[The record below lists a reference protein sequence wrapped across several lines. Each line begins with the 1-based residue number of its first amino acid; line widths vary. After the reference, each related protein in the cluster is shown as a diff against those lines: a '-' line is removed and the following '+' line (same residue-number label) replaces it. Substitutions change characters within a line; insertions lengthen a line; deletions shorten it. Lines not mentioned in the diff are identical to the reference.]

1 MSFGNLAQTHQI
13 EVIHLSNII
22 SISTGIPIE
31 FKAIQQKTKAED
43 VRNTVTE
50 VGNRMQV
57 FDQVETVDLNS
68 KKGSVDVSDAKLPP
82 QGLTGKIL
90 SAVVPE
96 KVSGFA
102 EFSDDGK
109 MESLYTASQDISGKK
124 ELQYAR
130 NDDGSQTYAVI
141 TPTGQTVVR
150 ESTDG
155 TLFMM
160 ESPQAD
166 AAAWDTMSSPN
177 FQAPIQNPE
186 DRPRTIDDAKKDYQS
201 GVERRADLIGGLFSE
216 ETRGKALDGLKK
228 ELFRWNP
235 FS

>member
-1 MSFGNLAQTHQI
+1 M
-13 EVIHLSNII
+13 SNIT
-22 SISTGIPIE
+22 SISTGTPIE
-31 FKAIQQKTKAED
+31 FKAIQQKTKAEN

-57 FDQVETVDLNS
+57 FDQMESVDLNS
-68 KKGSVDVSDAKLPP
+68 KAGMVDVTDAKLPP
-82 QGLTGKIL
+82 QGLTGKL
-90 SAVVPE
+90 MSAVVPE
-96 KVSGFA
+96 KVTGFA
-102 EFSDDGK
+102 EYGQDGQ
-109 MESLYTASQDISGKK
+109 MQSLYTASQDIAGKK

-130 NDDGSQTYAVI
+130 NEDGSQTYAVT

-150 ESTDG
+150 ENTDG

-160 ESPQAD
+160 ESPKAD
-166 AAAWDTMSSPN
+166 SAAWNTMSSPD
-177 FQAPIQNPE
+177 FQAPVQSE
-186 DRPRTIDDAKKDYQS
+186 QERPRTVDDAKQDYKS

-216 ETRGKALDGLKK
+216 ESRGKAIDGLKK